1 MWHSRPRLCGSMF
14 HRRNLPHFEKWDHP
28 YFITFRTY
36 EDFVLSPRAR
46 DLALYHCLYENGT
59 RVHLYAAVI
68 MPNHAHLILTPL
80 MDDLGDRF
88 SLSKIMNSIK
98 GASSHSINKEF
109 ARKGH
114 VWQDESFDHV
124 LRSYESLEEKIYY
137 IAQNPVRA
145 GLCTKPEEYRW
156 LWREAQPRAAV
167 PHQVGV

>member
-1 MWHSRPRLCGSMF
+1 MF
-14 HRRNLPHFEKWDHP
+14 HRRNLPHFEKWDHL

-36 EDFVLSPRAR
+36 KDFVLPPEAR
-46 DLALYHCLYENGT
+46 DRALQHCLHENGT

-88 SLSKIMNSIK
+88 PLSKIMNSVK
-98 GASSHSINKEF
+98 GASAHSINKLLG
-109 ARKGH
+109 RRGH
-114 VWQDESFDHV
+114 VWQDESFDRV

-145 GLCTKPEEYRW
+145 GLTRTAEDYKW
-156 LWREAQPRAAV
+156 FWRETQPRAAV
-167 PHQVGV
+167 PHTVGV